1 MPAMGGVSVIIVF
14 ALMAYS
20 KNSDQIRSID
30 LEQSDIARTAE
41 GNH

>member
-1 MPAMGGVSVIIVF
+1 MSATSCVSVIIVF

-20 KNSDQIRSID
+20 KNSDPIRSID